1 MKQSYKLLLF
11 VIFTLIL
18 PMSLWGQDDAREVF
32 TRATGQMLTQNM
44 EIVMEMKITDK
55 KGRTKEKGYEILM
68 ASLGDVEKTKMSF
81 QKPEQAKGTTVIIT
95 KRPGETGLIEVYTP
109 ANGKTRKLKATAD
122 NMDMVGSEA
131 QITSMTAR
139 DPDELAYMFLPP
151 QEVDGKNCYTVVIK
165 DKDFKDQAR
174 GELAIEMDSYR
185 IVQISVFD
193 MYGTQTSL
201 VKLSDYQAVQ
211 GAGNKIQPRRIIT
224 EDLKNKKI
232 TDMRVLKVASRT
244 DLSEEDFKLPLPQEM

>member
-1 MKQSYKLLLF
+1 MKQSYKSLLT
-11 VIFTLIL
+11 VIFTLIIT
-18 PMSLWGQDDAREVF
+18 MSLWGQDDAREIF
-32 TRATGQMLTQNM
+32 TRASGQMLTENM
-44 EIVMEMKITDK
+44 EIVLEMDITDK
-55 KGRTKEKGYEILM
+55 KGRTKVKGYEILM

-139 DPDELAYMFLPP
+139 DPDELAFLFLPP
-151 QEVDGKNCYTVVIK
+151 REVDGKSCYTVVVK

-185 IVQISVFD
+185 IVQIAVFD
-193 MYGTQTSL
+193 MYGKQTSL
-201 VKLSDYQAVQ
+201 VKLSDFQAVE
-211 GAGNKIQPRRIIT
+211 GAGKKIQPRRIVT
-224 EDLKNKKI
+224 KDFKTQKT

-244 DLSEEDFKLPLPQEM
+244 DLSEEDFKLPVEQGI

>member
-1 MKQSYKLLLF
+1 
-11 VIFTLIL
+11 
-18 PMSLWGQDDAREVF
+18 MSLWGQDDAREIF
-32 TRATGQMLTQNM
+32 TRATDQMLTQNM
-44 EIVMEMKITDK
+44 EIVMEMDITDK

-68 ASLGDVEKTKMSF
+68 ANLGDVEKTKMSF

-122 NMDMVGSEA
+122 NMNMVGSEA
-131 QITSMTAR
+131 QITNMTAR
-139 DPDELAYMFLPP
+139 DPDELAFLFLPP
-151 QEVDGKNCYTVVIK
+151 QEVNGKSCYTVVVK

-185 IVQISVFD
+185 IVQIAVFD
-193 MYGTQTSL
+193 MYGKQTSL
-201 VKLSDYQAVQ
+201 VKLSDFQAVQ
-211 GAGNKIQPRRIIT
+211 GAGKKIQPRRIIT
-224 EDLKNKKI
+224 EDLKNQKT

-244 DLSEEDFKLPLPQEM
+244 DLTEEDFKLPAEQDI